1 MNRIPVLVVAAAIA
15 AIGSVPFSFADNPED
30 VAIPAECNPFTDGIE
45 FVHTLSATRFPV
57 PVDPDEPLF
66 PGDTAIA
73 IANFNNPLNDQ
84 FQTED
89 IEQVRFLWYDG
100 TGALQQ
106 ETVVPVDTDAT
117 TIADDMF
124 VGVYGPGTTWEVV
137 ACYENSDSTVGG
149 DTIHVDVDSFFV
161 LPESP
166 LGAVAL
172 VAMSLG
178 SLGAF
183 MILKSRRSD

>member
-1 MNRIPVLVVAAAIA
+1 MNQIGVLLAAAAIV
-15 AIGSVPFSFADNPED
+15 AILGSIPFSFADNPD
-30 VAIPAECNPFTDGIE
+30 GIAIPAECKPFSDGIE
-45 FVHTLSATRFPV
+45 FVHTLRATKFPI

-73 IANFNNPLNDQ
+73 IANFNNPLNEQ

-100 TGALQQ
+100 TGTLQQ
-106 ETVVPVDTDAT
+106 QTVVPVDTDAT
-117 TIADDMF
+117 TLADDKF
-124 VGVYGPGTTWEVV
+124 FGVYGPGTTWEVV

-172 VAMSLG
+172 VASSLA

-183 MILKSRRSD
+183 VVLRKRSV